1 MSTLL
6 QANERKEFKNSARR
20 RIREAG
26 NFPAVVYGNKVDSTS
41 IYLNSADFIKTIR
54 ETGRNGVLTLQVNSD
69 KYSVMLHDIQTD
81 PLKNEI
87 VHADFQ
93 VVDMSKELETTVNI
107 VLVGEAA
114 GTKEGGVLQQSLHE
128 VTVKGLP
135 QDIPSQI
142 EIDVTNLGV
151 NDTITLEEASVAKN
165 IEITH
170 DLTEAVASVLPP
182 RQEEDIDSGEQQDS
196 PDEEDVEVISE
207 KNNEE

>member
-6 QANERKEFKNSARR
+6 QANERNEFKNSARR
-20 RIREAG
+20 KIREEG
-26 NFPAVVYGNKVDSTS
+26 NFPAVVYGNKVDSKS
-41 IYLNSADFIKTIR
+41 IYLNSAEFIKTIR
-54 ETGRNGVLTLQVNSD
+54 ESGRNGVLTLQVNSE

-93 VVDMSKELETTVNI
+93 VIDMSKDIEATVNV

-135 QDIPSQI
+135 KDIPSEIQ
-142 EIDVTNLGV
+142 IDVTNLGV
-151 NDTITLEEASVAKN
+151 NDTITLEEATVAKN

-170 DLTEAVASVLPP
+170 NLTDTVASILPP
-182 RQEEDIDSGEQQDS
+182 RQEEDINSGEQQDS
-196 PDEEDVEVISE
+196 ADEDDVSE
-207 KNNEE
+207 KNKEE